1 MTFQPN
7 WTQSNNPP
15 YINFDNHDGRQNMQ
29 AMNQRVAQQDSNLD
43 FCQNSK
49 APHECV
55 PQQKST
61 ELHAQEQTLK
71 ENGNQFDVN
80 F

>member
-1 MTFQPN
+1 
-7 WTQSNNPP
+7 
-15 YINFDNHDGRQNMQ
+15 MQ

-71 ENGNQFDVN
+71 ENGN
-80 F
+80 